1 MTPVDPPIVPDWK
14 WGTPEGSRE
23 LDRLLDRRL
32 TFREKLEWLEE
43 AETLSLRLQANRAAA
58 VAAAVVAPASQ
69 AAPLMSNR
77 LLTDSP

>member
-1 MTPVDPPIVPDWK
+1 MNPADPPIVPDWK

-43 AETLSLRLQANRAAA
+43 AETLSLRLQAGRRRATGEAGA
-58 VAAAVVAPASQ
+58 DGGEA
-69 AAPLMSNR
+69 R
-77 LLTDSP
+77 